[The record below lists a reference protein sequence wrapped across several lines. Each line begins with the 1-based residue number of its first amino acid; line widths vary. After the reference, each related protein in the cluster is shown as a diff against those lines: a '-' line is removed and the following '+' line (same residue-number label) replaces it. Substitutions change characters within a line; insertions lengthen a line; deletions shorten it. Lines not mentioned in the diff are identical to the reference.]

1 MELAE
6 IAGEPLAAEH
16 RIAVGY
22 MAPELRP
29 AMSVY
34 FALDQRLGRIVA
46 KTTEPML
53 GQMRLAW
60 WRDMFAKPAS
70 ERPNGDAVLDA
81 VGEHWEGGEG
91 ALSSLV
97 DGWEHMLVE
106 PPLDED
112 ALLNFANGRISPM
125 LHLVD
130 RSKAASTS
138 DAEAALRRWVLA
150 DAAANTV
157 EGDERL
163 LMLRLARSQVRSRS
177 RFARG
182 LRGFA
187 VLDALARRSVER
199 DGRPLMEGR
208 AAALIAL
215 RAGVTG
221 Y

>member
-1 MELAE
+1 MDLPE
-6 IAGEPLAAEH
+6 IEGEPLAAEH
-16 RIAVGY
+16 RIAIGY
-22 MAPELRP
+22 MARKLRA
-29 AMSVY
+29 AMSIY

-60 WRDMFAKPAS
+60 WRDMFAKPVS
-70 ERPNGDAVLDA
+70 ERPTGDAVLDA
-81 VGEHWEGGEG
+81 IGKHWEGDEEV
-91 ALSSLV
+91 LSALV

-106 PPLDED
+106 PPLDEG
-112 ALLNFANGRISPM
+112 ALLNFANGRIAP
-125 LHLVD
+125 LLNLVD
-130 RSKAASTS
+130 SLSGASLN
-138 DAEAALRRWVLA
+138 DAGAALRRWALA

-163 LMLRLARSQVRSRS
+163 LMLRLARSQVRSRAC
-177 RFARG
+177 FARG

-187 VLDALARRSVER
+187 VLDALARRSV
-199 DGRPLMEGR
+199 DCGGRPLMEGR